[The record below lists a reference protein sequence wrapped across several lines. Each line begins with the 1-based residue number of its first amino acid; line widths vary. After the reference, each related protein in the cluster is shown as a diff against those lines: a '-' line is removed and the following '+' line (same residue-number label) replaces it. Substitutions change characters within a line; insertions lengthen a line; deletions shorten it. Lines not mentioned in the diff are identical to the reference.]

1 MVDRVLQAIAEP
13 HRREIL
19 ILLQNTE
26 LSASEIAAHFTDVTR
41 PAISQHLMLLA
52 QVGLVTMR
60 RQGTKRLYRTRPEGL
75 EDLRRFLESF
85 WDEQLRVLKHVAE
98 TEEGRTHDFGPSPT

>member
-19 ILLQNTE
+19 LLLQDTE

-60 RQGTKRLYRTRPEGL
+60 RQGTRRLYRTRPEGL

-85 WDEQLRVLKHVAE
+85 WDEQLRVLKHAAE
-98 TEEGRTHDFGPSPT
+98 TEEGRADHLGPSPT

>member
-1 MVDRVLQAIAEP
+1 MVERVLQAIAEP

-19 ILLQNTE
+19 LLLQDTE

-85 WDEQLRVLKHVAE
+85 WDKQLGLLKHAAE
-98 TEEGRTHDFGPSPT
+98 TEEGSIDKLGPSPT

>member
-19 ILLQNTE
+19 LLLQNTE

-75 EDLRRFLESF
+75 DDLRRFLESF
-85 WDEQLRVLKHVAE
+85 WDEQLLVLKHAAE
-98 TEEGRTHDFGPSPT
+98 TEEGRTDHLGPSPT

>member
-19 ILLQNTE
+19 SLLQDTE

-98 TEEGRTHDFGPSPT
+98 TEEGRTDNLGPSPT

>member
-19 ILLQNTE
+19 LLLQDTE

-75 EDLRRFLESF
+75 EDLRRLLEGV
-85 WDEQLRVLKHVAE
+85 WDQQLGILRHA
-98 TEEGRTHDFGPSPT
+98 TEPEE

>member
-1 MVDRVLQAIAEP
+1 MVVRVLQAIAEP

-85 WDEQLRVLKHVAE
+85 WDEQLRVLKHAAE
-98 TEEGRTHDFGPSPT
+98 TEEGRTDQLGPSPT

>member
-1 MVDRVLQAIAEP
+1 MVDRVLQAISEP

-85 WDEQLRVLKHVAE
+85 WDEQLRVLKHAAE
-98 TEEGRTHDFGPSPT
+98 TEEGRTDQLGPSPT

>member
-1 MVDRVLQAIAEP
+1 M
-13 HRREIL
+13 

-26 LSASEIAAHFTDVTR
+26 LLASEIAAHFTDVTR

-85 WDEQLRVLKHVAE
+85 WDEQLRVLKHAAE
-98 TEEGRTHDFGPSPT
+98 TEEGRTDQLGPSPT

>member
-19 ILLQNTE
+19 LLLQDTE

-85 WDEQLRVLKHVAE
+85 WDEQLRILKHGAE
-98 TEEGRTHDFGPSPT
+98 TEEGRTDHLGPSPT

>member
-1 MVDRVLQAIAEP
+1 MVERVLQAIAEP

-19 ILLQNTE
+19 LLLQNTE

-85 WDEQLRVLKHVAE
+85 WDQQLHLLKHAAE
-98 TEEGRTHDFGPSPT
+98 TEEGRIDQLGPSPT

>member
-41 PAISQHLMLLA
+41 RAILQHLMLLA
-52 QVGLVTMR
+52 QVGIVTMR

-75 EDLRRFLESF
+75 EDLLRFLASL
-85 WDEQLRVLKHVAE
+85 WNEQLRFLNLAAV
-98 TEEGRTHDFGPSPT
+98 TEG

>member
-60 RQGTKRLYRTRPEGL
+60 RQGTRRLYRTRPEGL
-75 EDLRRFLESF
+75 EDLCRFLESF
-85 WDEQLRVLKHVAE
+85 WDEQLRILKHSAE
-98 TEEGRTHDFGPSPT
+98 TEEGRTDHLGPSPT

>member
-19 ILLQNTE
+19 ILLQNSE

-85 WDEQLRVLKHVAE
+85 WDEQLRVLKHAAE
-98 TEEGRTHDFGPSPT
+98 TEEGRTDQLGPSPT

>member
-13 HRREIL
+13 HRRESL
-19 ILLQNTE
+19 ILLQDTE

-85 WDEQLRVLKHVAE
+85 WDEQLRTLKHAAE
-98 TEEGRTHDFGPSPT
+98 TEEGRTDHLGPSPT

>member
-26 LSASEIAAHFTDVTR
+26 LSASEVAAHFTDVTR

-85 WDEQLRVLKHVAE
+85 WDEQLRVLKHAAE
-98 TEEGRTHDFGPSPT
+98 TEEGRTDQLGPSPT

>member
-19 ILLQNTE
+19 LLLQDAE

-85 WDEQLRVLKHVAE
+85 WDEQLRFIKHAAE
-98 TEEGRTHDFGPSPT
+98 TEEGRTDQLGPSPT

>member
-19 ILLQNTE
+19 LLLQDTE

-41 PAISQHLMLLA
+41 PAISQHLMH
-52 QVGLVTMR
+52 
-60 RQGTKRLYRTRPEGL
+60 
-75 EDLRRFLESF
+75 LRRFLERF
-85 WDEQLRVLKHVAE
+85 WDEQLRILQHAAE
-98 TEEGRTHDFGPSPT
+98 TEEGRADHLGPSPT

>member
-19 ILLQNTE
+19 ILLHNTE

-75 EDLRRFLESF
+75 ENLHRFLESF
-85 WDEQLRVLKHVAE
+85 WDEQLRVLKQAAE
-98 TEEGRTHDFGPSPT
+98 TEEGRTDQLVPFST